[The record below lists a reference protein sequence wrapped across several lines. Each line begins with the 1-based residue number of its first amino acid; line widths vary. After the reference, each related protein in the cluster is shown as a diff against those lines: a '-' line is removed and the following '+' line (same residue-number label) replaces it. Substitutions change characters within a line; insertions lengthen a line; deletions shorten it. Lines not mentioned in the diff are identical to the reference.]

1 MLVSSH
7 SPRMYN
13 MYNTAL
19 NSCYSKKQMEK
30 NSIKH
35 IRKLHVPDVILARV
49 MAAYCALAFALCAA
63 CKSIAELLR
72 RPFAAE
78 SKDYRALV
86 HNRVEIFMM
95 IMIKLKKV

>member
-1 MLVSSH
+1 MLQQKAN
-7 SPRMYN
+7 R
-13 MYNTAL
+13 
-19 NSCYSKKQMEK
+19 K

-72 RPFAAE
+72 RPLAAE

-86 HNRVEIFMM
+86 HNRVEIFMRL
-95 IMIKLKKV
+95 IMTKCANYKNIAL